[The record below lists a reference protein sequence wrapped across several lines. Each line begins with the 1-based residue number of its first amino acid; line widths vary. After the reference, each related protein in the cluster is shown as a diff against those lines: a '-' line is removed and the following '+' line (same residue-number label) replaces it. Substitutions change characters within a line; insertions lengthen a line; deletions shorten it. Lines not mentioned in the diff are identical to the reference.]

1 MQTLSVDEKWQGA
14 PFAAML
20 RRNRLEDNDLNDS
33 ILHIVFILPSTESNV
48 KQVKY
53 SSIVL
58 QVTSDVTCSLNP

>member
-1 MQTLSVDEKWQGA
+1 MQTLNVDEKWQGA

-20 RRNRLEDNDLNDS
+20 RRNRLEYNDMNDNV
-33 ILHIVFILPSTESNV
+33 LHIVFILRSTESNV

-58 QVTSDVTCSLNP
+58 QVTSDDTCCLNP

>member
-1 MQTLSVDEKWQGA
+1 MQTLNVDEKWQGA

-20 RRNRLEDNDLNDS
+20 RRNRLEYNDMNDNV
-33 ILHIVFILPSTESNV
+33 LHIVFILRSTESNV

-58 QVTSDVTCSLNP
+58 QVTSDDTCSLNP

>member
-1 MQTLSVDEKWQGA
+1 MQTLNVDEKWQGA

-20 RRNRLEDNDLNDS
+20 RRNRLEYNDMNDNV
-33 ILHIVFILPSTESNV
+33 LHIVFILRSTDSNV

-58 QVTSDVTCSLNP
+58 QVTSDDTCSLNL

>member
-1 MQTLSVDEKWQGA
+1 MQTLNVDEKWQGA

-20 RRNRLEDNDLNDS
+20 RRNRLEYNDMNDNV
-33 ILHIVFILPSTESNV
+33 LHIVFILRSTDSNV

-58 QVTSDVTCSLNP
+58 QVTSDDTCSLNP